1 MGKQRNKL
9 FRNDYRKLKTFLEK
23 TPGPNNASV
32 GRFRMNCIFH
42 RDSRHLRW
50 SSVPHCCKLR
60 TYAAMVDIAL
70 ETLVLVWVWSSSL
83 ETTDSW
89 CKTITQ
95 ALKLPSR
102 ILKQILKLCHGT
114 SLQKTVPLR
123 KGLNFTYLENIKSQT
138 SVSHRI
144 MNVSLICPLMFEI
157 FFVSSKTNWDATNLS
172 EVWQWQL
179 NFQRYVC
186 AVQTLANL

>member
-60 TYAAMVDIAL
+60 TYAAMVAIAL
-70 ETLVLVWVWSSSL
+70 EALVWVWSSSL

-89 CKTITQ
+89 CKTVTQ

-102 ILKQILKLCHGT
+102 ILKENFGTVKKFCFAMESGTMRT
-114 SLQKTVPLR
+114 SLQKTVPVL

-144 MNVSLICPLMFEI
+144 MNVSLIRPLLFEI
-157 FFVSSKTNWDATNLS
+157 FLS
-172 EVWQWQL
+172 RQKGIETQL
-179 NFQRYVC
+179 IWVRFGNDD
-186 AVQTLANL
+186 

>member
-9 FRNDYRKLKTFLEK
+9 FRNNYRKLKTFLEK

-32 GRFRMNCIFH
+32 GRFRMSCIFH

-60 TYAAMVDIAL
+60 TYAAMVAIAL

-89 CKTITQ
+89 CKTFTQ
-95 ALKLPSR
+95 ALKLRSR
-102 ILKQILKLCHGT
+102 ILKQNFWTVKRFALPWKEDSSENMRT

-144 MNVSLICPLMFEI
+144 MNVSLICPLLFEV
-157 FFVSSKTNWDATNLS
+157 FLS
-172 EVWQWQL
+172 RQKRIETQL
-179 NFQRYVC
+179 IWVRFGND
-186 AVQTLANL
+186 N